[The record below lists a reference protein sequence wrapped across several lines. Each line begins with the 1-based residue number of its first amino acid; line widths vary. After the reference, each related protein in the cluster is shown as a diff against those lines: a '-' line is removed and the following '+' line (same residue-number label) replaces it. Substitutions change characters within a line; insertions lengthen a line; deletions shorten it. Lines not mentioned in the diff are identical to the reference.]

1 MAATQV
7 NIEGTIREE
16 VGKGASR
23 RARRAGLVPA
33 VLYGKELDS
42 VHLDLPGHEIFLITK
57 DTANAILNVSYGDKE
72 QLALV
77 WNIQRHP
84 VRRDIIHVDLLAVTA
99 SERVEVEVPIFII
112 GEPTPGTQL
121 QQEEFSVLL
130 SAPAISI
137 PESIDIDVSE
147 LPLGTTLYMR
157 DLVLPEGSEVVED
170 HLDREVLAIT
180 EIQEIEE
187 EVEEAEEEVEDA
199 TSQEDEGA
207 ED

>member
-7 NIEGTIREE
+7 NIRGAIREE

-57 DTANAILNVSYGDKE
+57 DTANAVLNVSYGDKE

-112 GEPTPGTQL
+112 GDPMPGTQL
-121 QQEEFSVLL
+121 QQEEFAALL

-157 DLVLPEGSEVVED
+157 DLVMPEGSEVVED

-187 EVEEAEEEVEDA
+187 EVEEAEEEVEEA
-199 TSQEDEGA
+199 TSQEDAG
-207 ED
+207 EDD